1 VAASYIDALLPAPFD
16 TGSGGIR
23 DWRWNNTEP
32 VGNAFNLTYAF
43 MDSVPAYATGSN
55 GTGFA
60 AFTADQKAAANAVLD
75 IYEEISLLT
84 FTGGGNGEN
93 AQILF
98 GSEAQ
103 SGSAG
108 QAYYPDL
115 FFVPAGELGGD
126 VWLDNDTQS
135 NFNELDPGGYGWTT
149 LIHEIGH
156 ALGLKHPFD
165 DEMPPNS
172 AASPTLPP
180 ATDTEQYTVMSYDRH
195 PRYLFRTVTETGGGY
210 TVSYE
215 SIHPETPMLYDIA
228 AIQYLYG
235 QNMATRSGNTV
246 YSFQPDDPFLMCI
259 WDGGG
264 TDTISVS
271 SFSKGCT
278 INLNPG
284 TFSSITILSDAI
296 PDGGSSDP
304 NEAQV
309 YNGTNNLSIAF
320 GCTIENATGGSGND
334 KLTGNSKGNTLLGN
348 NGNDILDG
356 GGGNDKLTGGAGKD
370 KLTGGAGNDTLTCES
385 KDTRIDGGGGKGD
398 ILKFSGKLDLV
409 AITDQA
415 RIKGIEKIDM
425 TGGIQTLKLGK
436 SDVLDISNTTNT
448 LTVLGDAGDT
458 VDVVG
463 FTRSATAGGLV
474 TWKAGSAILKIDQD
488 IVNVI

>member
-1 VAASYIDALLPAPFD
+1 
-16 TGSGGIR
+16 
-23 DWRWNNTEP
+23 
-32 VGNAFNLTYAF
+32 
-43 MDSVPAYATGSN
+43 
-55 GTGFA
+55 
-60 AFTADQKAAANAVLD
+60 
-75 IYEEISLLT
+75 
-84 FTGGGNGEN
+84 
-93 AQILF
+93 
-98 GSEAQ
+98 
-103 SGSAG
+103 
-108 QAYYPDL
+108 
-115 FFVPAGELGGD
+115 
-126 VWLDNDTQS
+126 
-135 NFNELDPGGYGWTT
+135 
-149 LIHEIGH
+149 
-156 ALGLKHPFD
+156 
-165 DEMPPNS
+165 
-172 AASPTLPP
+172 
-180 ATDTEQYTVMSYDRH
+180 
-195 PRYLFRTVTETGGGY
+195 
-210 TVSYE
+210 
-215 SIHPETPMLYDIA
+215 MLYDIA
-228 AIQYLYG
+228 AIQHLYG
-235 QNMATRSGNTV
+235 ANMSTRATNTI
-246 YSFQPDDPFLMCI
+246 YDFETDQPFLMCI

-264 TDTISVS
+264 VDTITVS
-271 SFSKGCT
+271 NFSRGCT
-278 INLNPG
+278 INLNAG
-284 TFSSITILSDAI
+284 KFSSISIVPEAL
-296 PDGGSSDP
+296 PFGSDP
-304 NEAQV
+304 NESLL

-334 KLTGNSKGNTLLGN
+334 RLTGNSKGNTLLGN
-348 NGNDILDG
+348 NGNDILEG